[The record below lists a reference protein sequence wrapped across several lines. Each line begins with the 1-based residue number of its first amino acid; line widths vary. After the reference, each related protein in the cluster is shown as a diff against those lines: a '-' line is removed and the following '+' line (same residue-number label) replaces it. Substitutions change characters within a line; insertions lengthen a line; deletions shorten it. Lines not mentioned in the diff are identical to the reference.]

1 MRSVILFLFFYFP
14 TILCFALINGSNTTT
29 TVPPIV
35 VNKPIPSLQTNA
47 SKSVITSEEMAEL
60 GVTSLTQALQTLGGL
75 QLQDTA
81 GNGSQIL
88 ISMRGF
94 GANASSNTLLLINGI
109 PITNPDIAPPDLNT
123 IPFQEIKYIEIISG
137 SESVLYGDQAV
148 GGVINVVTNDQ
159 TKNNLNATCST
170 GSYNTRNCSIG
181 LNESYK
187 PLHFGIGAL
196 NQHTDNYRDHNDY
209 DQNLLSGKFDYAYA
223 TGSIN
228 LDYTFANE
236 RMLYPGA
243 LTSEQV
249 SENRRQ
255 SNNETDF
262 FKDSNASIHI
272 KETQTLNESWQLITD
287 LERRQMYG
295 SGVLFSSF
303 RQSRVIDFI
312 KPQMKG
318 HIGQVLVN
326 AGLDYEND
334 NYNLNTDFGTTDDR
348 EHKYSFFSIA
358 TIPLEKRFA
367 LIVGGRGAQQ
377 NNQLLE
383 DATTNM
389 INRALATTIGLTFQ
403 PVDNTTLFLRRAESY
418 RFPKSDENASTQ
430 PDVNGLK
437 TQKGVAYETGAD
449 WKWYQADTKFSI
461 YQLNLTDEI
470 AFDPQQTAENPFGTN
485 TNYPPT
491 IRRGLSL
498 SEKYPITNQVTLDG
512 QYHFVNARFQS
523 GPDSGNRIPLVSENI
538 FHGGINYAFITHWN
552 LYSEAVYTGN
562 QFAANDNANIGE
574 KIGGYTIYNLNL
586 RYVYQQFTAS
596 FRINNLF
603 NKYYYLYTVFE
614 PSMDEQFFY
623 PASTR
628 NILLTLKYSLE

>member
-1 MRSVILFLFFYFP
+1 MRNIILFLFFYVQ
-14 TILCFALINGSNTTT
+14 TIFCFAYIDGSTTT
-29 TVPPIV
+29 IPPIV
-35 VNKPIPSLQTNA
+35 VNKPILHSQSDAL
-47 SKSVITSEEMAEL
+47 KSVITNEEMTEL

-75 QLQDTA
+75 QLQDTS

-148 GGVINVVTNDQ
+148 GGVINVVTHDQ
-159 TKNNLNATCST
+159 TKNNINVACSAGTFNAH
-170 GSYNTRNCSIG
+170 NCSAA
-181 LNESYK
+181 LDESYK
-187 PLHFGIGAL
+187 QLNLGINAL

-223 TGSIN
+223 TGTTKF
-228 LDYTFANE
+228 DYTFANE

-243 LTSEQV
+243 LTGEQV

-255 SNNETDF
+255 SNNTTDF
-262 FKDSNASIHI
+262 FKDSNASLHI
-272 KETQTLNESWQLITD
+272 RQTQTLNENWQFITD

-295 SGVLFSSF
+295 SGVLSSPF

-312 KPQMKG
+312 KPQITG
-318 HIGQVLVN
+318 HMGEVLLN
-326 AGLDYEND
+326 GGLDYEHD
-334 NYNLNTDFGTTDDR
+334 NYDLNTDFGTTDDT
-348 EHKYSFFSIA
+348 EQKYGLFGIA
-358 TIPLEKRFA
+358 TIPLVKYLA
-367 LIVGGRGAQQ
+367 LTTGVRGALQD
-377 NNQLLE
+377 NQLRE
-383 DATTNM
+383 ATLNNT
-389 INRALATTIGLTFQ
+389 INRATASTIGLTFK
-403 PVDNTTLFLRRAESY
+403 PVENTTFFIRRAESF
-418 RFPKSDENASTQ
+418 RFPKSDENAST
-430 PDVNGLK
+430 PPGINGLK
-437 TQKGVAYETGAD
+437 TQRGAAYETGVD
-449 WKWYQADTKFSI
+449 WKWHQLNTQFSI

-470 AFDPQQTAENPFGTN
+470 AFDPEQTAERPFGTN

-491 IRRGLSL
+491 VRQGLTL
-498 SEKYPITNQVTLDG
+498 SEKYPVTNQVTLDG

-538 FHGGINYAFITHWN
+538 FHSGVNYAFMTHWN
-552 LYSEAVYTGN
+552 FYSEVVYTGN
-562 QFAANDNANIGE
+562 QYSANDNANVSE
-574 KIGGYTIYNLNL
+574 RIGGYTVYNFNLHYIY
-586 RYVYQQFTAS
+586 RQFSAS
-596 FRINNLF
+596 FRVNNIF

-614 PSMDEQFFY
+614 PSLDEQFFY

-628 NILLTLKYSLE
+628 NILLTLKYSII